1 MMRTVLC
8 SAMAC
13 LMVLWVLL
21 AAAGCERD
29 IYDTDVTVVDLEQM
43 RRYQQEAV
51 ADARV
56 RIVDVRQP
64 EQFRRA
70 HIPGAVN
77 IPLPQISRG
86 HELLAGARRVVFY
99 SATGTDYLSR
109 AAAKKAMRQRQ
120 RGAVEFRGGLEAWA
134 EAGLP
139 LAGEEAQ
146 QIETDPAP
154 PPESPQSPQSPQSP
168 EPPQAPPPQAPQTP
182 DED

>member
-1 MMRTVLC
+1 MMRTPFL
-8 SAMAC
+8 SAIAC
-13 LMVLWVLL
+13 LTVLWALL

-43 RRYQQEAV
+43 RRYQQEAA
-51 ADARV
+51 ADARI

-77 IPLPQISRG
+77 IPLPQISRD
-86 HELLAGARRVVFY
+86 HELLAGARRIVFY
-99 SATGTDYLSR
+99 STTGTDFLSR

-120 RGAVEFRGGLEAWA
+120 RGAVEFRGGLEAWV

-139 LAGEEAQ
+139 LDGEEAQ
-146 QIETDPAP
+146 QIEADP
-154 PPESPQSPQSPQSP
+154 
-168 EPPQAPPPQAPQTP
+168 APPPQAPA
-182 DED
+182 ED